1 MTLEVLSESV
11 TRWAEEKEDP
21 LLEGLVSATAEYL
34 YENMERYRLDWIDED
49 RKGDFFLW
57 LYPKF
62 PRILGK
68 FDPLRASF
76 GTYLYWN
83 VRMAWKSFIRS
94 RFSEE
99 ARRKVIEQEARETCL
114 AMEGENRYGVRLNE
128 DSSDRL
134 VRGLERREKGDDA
147 VSSLSEKRR
156 EIHSRTVLLL
166 ACKACSLL
174 EERHFTHIARET
186 GLSQDQLRT
195 LVERVRTESAV
206 REETVKR
213 TGERINV
220 LYHRLR
226 RCRYEMRY
234 LEPDSSRYRE
244 LQRECATCEK
254 RLQTARATARRHIRS
269 PSNRLLSRILGIPR
283 GTVDSTLASSRLS
296 GYADPS

>member
-1 MTLEVLSESV
+1 MTFESLSESV
-11 TRWAEEKEDP
+11 TRWAAEKEET
-21 LLEGLVSATAEYL
+21 LLEGLVSDTAEYL
-34 YENMERYRLDWIDED
+34 YGNMERYRLDWIDED

-62 PRILGK
+62 SRILVK
-68 FDPLRASF
+68 FDPGRASF

-99 ARRKVIEQEARETCL
+99 ARRKVIEQEERDTFL
-114 AMEGENRYGVRLNE
+114 AMEAENRYGVHLDDETSNRLC
-128 DSSDRL
+128 
-134 VRGLERREKGDDA
+134 RGMSRKERGESVKPA
-147 VSSLSEKRR
+147 LTEKRR
-156 EIHSRTVLLL
+156 EIRARTVLLL

-174 EERHFTHIARET
+174 EDGHFTLIAQET
-186 GLSQDQLRT
+186 GLSQGHLRE
-195 LVERVRTESAV
+195 LVDRIRSESAE

-213 TGERINV
+213 TGERINT

-234 LEPDSSRYRE
+234 LDSDSSRYRE
-244 LQRECATCEK
+244 LQRECSTCEK
-254 RLQTARATARRHIRS
+254 RLQTARAAARRHIRS

-283 GTVDSTLASSRLS
+283 GTVDSTLASSRMT
-296 GYADPS
+296 GYSDPS